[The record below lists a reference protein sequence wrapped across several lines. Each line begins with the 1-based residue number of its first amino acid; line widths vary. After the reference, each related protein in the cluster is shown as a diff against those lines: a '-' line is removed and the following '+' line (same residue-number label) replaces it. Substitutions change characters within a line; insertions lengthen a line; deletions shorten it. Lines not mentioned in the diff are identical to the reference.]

1 FNFTLETL
9 VLFGIEN
16 LNYRSENSS

>member
-16 LNYRSENSS
+16 LKYRSGNSS